1 MGILSSMIVTSSLPY
16 TADQLAQIKERF
28 GVYIK
33 TVIDIRKKVCCAGMD
48 RHFEGE
54 RILLE
59 SGSHQSDTW
68 GGGIDLETKEID
80 FNSFINIRPQD
91 KNTKNEIQSEQI
103 KKVFGELTT
112 FFFTI
117 AL

>member
-1 MGILSSMIVTSSLPY
+1 MIITSSLPL
-16 TADQLAQIKERF
+16 TLEEITQAKERF
-28 GVYIK
+28 SIYIK
-33 TVIDIRKKVCCAGMD
+33 TVIDIRKKICCAGMD

-54 RILLE
+54 KILLE
-59 SGSHQSDTW
+59 SRSYQSDIW

-91 KNTKNEIQSEQI
+91 NNLKNEIQSERV
-103 KKVFGELTT
+103 KKIYFEMTS
-112 FFFTI
+112 FFFKL

>member
-1 MGILSSMIVTSSLPY
+1 MIVTSSLPF
-16 TADQLAQIKERF
+16 TREQLAQVKERF
-28 GVYIK
+28 GVYVK
-33 TVIDIRKKVCCAGMD
+33 TVIDIQKKVCCAGMD

-54 RILLE
+54 KILLD
-59 SGSHQSDTW
+59 SGSKQSNIW
-68 GGGIDLETKEID
+68 GGGIDLETREID

-91 KNTKNEIQSEQI
+91 NNLKNEIQNEQI

-117 AL
+117 AV

>member
-1 MGILSSMIVTSSLPY
+1 MIVTTLLPL
-16 TADQLAQIKERF
+16 TLDEIAQAKERF
-28 GVYIK
+28 GIYVK
-33 TVIDIRKKVCCAGMD
+33 TVIDVRKKICCAGMD

-54 RILLE
+54 KILLD
-59 SGSHQSDTW
+59 SGSHQSDIW

-91 KNTKNEIQSEQI
+91 NNLKNEIQSEQI
-103 KKVFGELTT
+103 KKVYSELTT
-112 FFFTI
+112 YFFKL

>member
-1 MGILSSMIVTSSLPY
+1 MIVTSSLPL
-16 TADQLAQIKERF
+16 TLEEITQAKERF
-28 GVYIK
+28 GIYIK
-33 TVIDIRKKVCCAGMD
+33 TVIDIQKKICCAGMD

-54 RILLE
+54 KILLE
-59 SGSHQSDTW
+59 SGSHQSDVW

-91 KNTKNEIQSEQI
+91 NNLKNEIQSEQV
-103 KKVFGELTT
+103 KKVFIEMTS
-112 FFFTI
+112 FFFKL

>member
-1 MGILSSMIVTSSLPY
+1 MIVTSSLPL
-16 TADQLAQIKERF
+16 TREQIEQVKERF
-28 GVYIK
+28 GVYVK
-33 TVIDIRKKVCCAGMD
+33 TVIDIRKKVYSAGMD

-54 RILLE
+54 RILLD
-59 SGSHQSDTW
+59 SGSHQSDIW

-91 KNTKNEIQSEQI
+91 HNLKNEIQSEQI
-103 KKVFGELTT
+103 KKSFTELTKY
-112 FFFTI
+112 FFNL